1 MQAGVRWWRV
11 LEARIGN
18 GGCISV
24 VNEETLKVSEAGYDV
39 IRVVI
44 RRAKL
49 EAGMEAGN

>member
-11 LEARIGN
+11 LKARIGN

-24 VNEETLKVSEAGYDV
+24 VNEETLKVSEPGYDV